1 MTAKD
6 REVFSKNK
14 LFSKLDIDRFRED
27 IEIVSV
33 SKDETV
39 MAKKHFSR
47 CLALILKG
55 SASVSKIGLDGRRTV
70 INRLSEGEVFGMATL
85 FYEEAE
91 FPSEITAE
99 SNLKLAIFPKE
110 KVEEAFSISPE
121 FAQAYAVLL
130 SEKIHFLNK
139 KLSAFSE
146 GEAHEKL
153 FRWILTFAN
162 GENEFILPCS
172 ISKLSRMLGI
182 GRASVYRAF
191 DTLTEKGVI
200 SKDGKKI
207 VILKPFEKAF

>member
-14 LFSKLDIDRFRED
+14 LFSNFDIDRFRE
-27 IEIVSV
+27 EIKIISV
-33 SKDETV
+33 KKGETV
-39 MAKKHFSR
+39 MTKSNFSR

-55 SASVSKIGLDGRRTV
+55 NASVSKIGLDGRRTV
-70 INRLSEGEVFGMATL
+70 INRLSEGDVFGMATL
-85 FYEEAE
+85 FYEEEE

-121 FAQAYAVLL
+121 FAKAYAVLL

-172 ISKLSRMLGI
+172 VSKLAGMLGI

-191 DTLTEKGVI
+191 DSLSEKGII

-207 VILKPFEKAF
+207 VILKP